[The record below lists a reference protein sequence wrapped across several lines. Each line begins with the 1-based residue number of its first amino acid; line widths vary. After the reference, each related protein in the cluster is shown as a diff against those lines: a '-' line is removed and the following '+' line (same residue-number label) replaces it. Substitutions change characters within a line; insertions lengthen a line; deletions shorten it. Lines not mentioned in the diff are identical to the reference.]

1 MLPLS
6 PSMCHLQKKDMGN
19 PTAARIAD
27 FHIQY
32 SKNLHIRI
40 YNLRTC

>member
-6 PSMCHLQKKDMGN
+6 PNMCNLQKKDVGN
-19 PTAARIAD
+19 STAKIAD

-32 SKNLHIRI
+32 SKNPRIRTH
-40 YNLRTC
+40 NLRTC

>member
-1 MLPLS
+1 MLLLYPN
-6 PSMCHLQKKDMGN
+6 MRNLQKKDVGN
-19 PTAARIAD
+19 STAKIAD

-32 SKNLHIRI
+32 SKNPCIGI